1 MKKILLFTLCM
12 QLSCTLFAPKL
23 NNHVLKSLDQAGF
36 FDKPIIDIL
45 QVRQKIKDLI
55 HGKFIWQGLELS
67 LETTT
72 KKPIKGLFKK
82 PETIYGL
89 TFVTISSEHPDLH
102 TFVATEQQ
110 HNITKFLSKIHSL
123 SHLQRQD
130 HTTTDACFTGSYAI
144 HPFTKEKLPI
154 YVTDFYIESF
164 DIRKTNVHFAVP
176 AHNTLDFE
184 FAHKHQLPIKLVLT
198 GSDGSPAEDM
208 PKFNKD
214 KTQITEA
221 FTKIDTFSQVIH
233 SDFLNGSIKQANQK
247 ISTFIQEQTKKLIAE
262 YQAPVLYK
270 VHNQECSIEQLITT
284 EKEVFANAS
293 QEQKENMHI
302 LMNNIQADFLEIVE
316 PFMISVHGMK
326 TIMIDLIAES
336 CELRKNKQC
345 YLLKWSQIDE
355 PAGSERTVFKRDIT
369 TIQGIYSFC
378 IDLVDFLGDLA
389 SSCTHALDNLKK
401 IKQNK

>member
-82 PETIYGL
+82 PESIYGL
-89 TFVTISSEHPDLH
+89 TFVTISPEHPDLH
-102 TFVATEQQ
+102 TFVTTEQQ
-110 HNITKFLSKIHSL
+110 HNITKFLSKINSL

-130 HTTTDACFTGSYAI
+130 HTATEGCFTGSYAI

-154 YVTDFYIESF
+154 FVTDFYIESF
-164 DIRKTNVHFAVP
+164 DIRKTNAHLAVP

-270 VHNQECSIEQLITT
+270 LHNQECSIEQLITT
-284 EKEVFANAS
+284 EKEVFAHSS

-326 TIMIDLIAES
+326 TIMVDLIAES

-345 YLLKWSQIDE
+345 YLLK
-355 PAGSERTVFKRDIT
+355 
-369 TIQGIYSFC
+369 
-378 IDLVDFLGDLA
+378 
-389 SSCTHALDNLKK
+389 
-401 IKQNK
+401 